1 MPGKWSV
8 DTFLY
13 NYIMVFV
20 SLAVFIA
27 WKLFRRTKF
36 IKPIDADL
44 RTGLEE
50 IERHEYEYYEQ
61 LEQSSN
67 KPDNKFKSILHWI
80 F

>member
-1 MPGKWSV
+1 MV
-8 DTFLY
+8 RRHILIQLY
-13 NYIMVFV
+13 HGVCFISSFH
-20 SLAVFIA
+20 SL
-27 WKLFRRTKF
+27 KLFRRTKF
-36 IKPIDADL
+36 IRPIDADL